1 MSLTTDEEMP
11 SSSPPGVMSKRNQL
25 SKIVSQKFN
34 TDFTEEMLACDIDL
48 DKFDES
54 ELQLIVGDMKMEY
67 DANGDGIIDDQELNK
82 IIRDA
87 FVLGLKNKG
96 LKNDN
101 AVLEEKVRVSHP
113 WFVLIII

>member
-1 MSLTTDEEMP
+1 MDQLT
-11 SSSPPGVMSKRNQL
+11 
-25 SKIVSQKFN
+25 KIVSQKFN
-34 TDFTEEMLACDIDL
+34 TDFTEDKLTCDVDIE

-54 ELQLIVGDMKMEY
+54 ELQLIVGDMKKEY

-101 AVLEEKVRVSHP
+101 AVLEKKVRVSPP
-113 WFVLIII
+113 WFVLIVI